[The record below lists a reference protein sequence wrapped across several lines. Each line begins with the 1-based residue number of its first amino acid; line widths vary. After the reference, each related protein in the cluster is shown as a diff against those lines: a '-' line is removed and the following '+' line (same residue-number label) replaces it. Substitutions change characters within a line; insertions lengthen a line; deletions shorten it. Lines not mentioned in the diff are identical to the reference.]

1 MRTWTLY
8 VSLACAAL
16 AGRAEQKSLTLKQA
30 VDLALMQNPDL
41 LLARLDEQ
49 KAGLE
54 VQAVREPLLPRV
66 VVGSGLA
73 YSSGMP
79 MSIEGS
85 TPAVVQAKAVR
96 NLWDP
101 QQGYQVAQ
109 ARESARA
116 ASLATAGMREEVALR
131 VASIFLDLERAGKR
145 LETARRQV
153 EHLRRAEA
161 AVRLRVDEGRELP
174 IEGKRAA
181 LAVARAR
188 SRAGAAESERNALAR
203 SLAAALG
210 LAPGDEVAPVEE
222 ERNLQAPEEPTA
234 AAIEAALKEDP
245 EIRRLESELAAKNFE
260 VRGIRAARLPKVDL
274 VAQYGLL
281 AKFNHYEDYFK
292 GFQRHNGQLGA
303 SIQIPIFA
311 SSADEARA
319 AQAEIEARRIRAQ
332 IAQAR
337 SRFENDLK
345 KGWEK
350 LHGAEAARELAR
362 LELDVAREQ
371 VTVLLAQMEEGRATM
386 RQVEEARFQ
395 EQERWLQL
403 SEAGYQLEVA
413 RLELLR
419 RTNTLLA
426 ALK

>member
-1 MRTWTLY
+1 MRTLTL
-8 VSLACAAL
+8 VFTIAL
-16 AGRAEQKSLTLKQA
+16 SAWAEQKTLTLKQA
-30 VDLALMQNPDL
+30 VDLALQQNPDL
-41 LLARLDEQ
+41 HLSRLDEQ

-54 VQAVREPLLPRV
+54 VTAVKEPLLPRV

-79 MSIEGS
+79 MSIDGAS
-85 TPAVVQAKAVR
+85 PSVVQAKAVR
-96 NLWDP
+96 NIWNP

-116 ASLATAGMREEVALR
+116 ATLATAGMREEVALR
-131 VASIFLDLERAGKR
+131 VATIFLDLEKAGKS
-145 LETARRQV
+145 LDSARRQV

-181 LAVARAR
+181 LAVARA
-188 SRAGAAESERNALAR
+188 SNRAGAAESQRSDLSR

-210 LAPGDEVAPVEE
+210 LSPGDEVVPAAA
-222 ERNLQAPEEPTA
+222 ERNIQAPEAPTPE
-234 AAIEAALKEDP
+234 AIEAVLKDDP
-245 EIRRLESELAAKNFE
+245 EIRRLESDLAAKNFE

-281 AKFNHYEDYFK
+281 AKFNNYEDYFSR
-292 GFQRHNGQLGA
+292 FQRHNGQLGA
-303 SIQIPIFA
+303 SVQIPLFA
-311 SSADEARA
+311 NSADEARA
-319 AQAEIEARRIRAQ
+319 AQAELEARRIRTQ
-332 IAQAR
+332 IAQTRAR
-337 SRFENDLK
+337 IESGMK
-345 KGWEK
+345 TGWNK
-350 LHGAEAARELAR
+350 LRDAESARDLAR
-362 LELDVAREQ
+362 LELEVARDQ
-371 VTVLLAQMEEGRATM
+371 VSILLAQMEEGRASM
-386 RQVEEARFQ
+386 RQVEEARSQ

-403 SEAGYQLEVA
+403 SDAGYQLELA